1 MGSTVVLLL
10 GPRGPA
16 LADGIAAGRAVR
28 VGEPIALPR

>member
-10 GPRGPA
+10 GPQGPA
-16 LADGIAAGRAVR
+16 LTEGMVAGRAVR